1 MNFGPSEKPSE
12 KATTDAF
19 GLSMALARIGLS
31 QYEECLHENG
41 FETWEDVT
49 TIMESDM
56 VELGFKLGDRRK
68 LQRAI
73 REYSGSSAS
82 DAEYKARIIP
92 PSYERIRA
100 VGEQSEVMPQTSP
113 TRMTRPY
120 RRHARPDPNAPPK
133 PKTAYVL
140 FGEYVRQDP
149 VLGGSSFTE
158 IAKETG
164 KRWRELS
171 SEERVNVWETPAADR
186 LREYKEALEIYKQT
200 ENYRS
205 YQAYLEG
212 FKQRHTLEGTTP
224 SDDKASVAP
233 EPGSSSRLSAPQGQE
248 EEWEAFPQENVDIE
262 DTVSEGLSQDAAS
275 PVKSIVLVNVYVIP
289 AYCHYRYDIFSY
301 MPSV

>member
-1 MNFGPSEKPSE
+1 MNFVPSEKPSE

-56 VELGFKLGDRRK
+56 VELGFKLGDRGK

-82 DAEYKARIIP
+82 DAEYKARIIS

-120 RRHARPDPNAPPK
+120 RRHTRPDPNAPPK

-149 VLGGSSFTE
+149 VLGGLPSPRLL
-158 IAKETG
+158 
-164 KRWRELS
+164 KR
-171 SEERVNVWETPAADR
+171 RV
-186 LREYKEALEIYKQT
+186 
-200 ENYRS
+200 
-205 YQAYLEG
+205 
-212 FKQRHTLEGTTP
+212 
-224 SDDKASVAP
+224 SV
-233 EPGSSSRLSAPQGQE
+233 GG
-248 EEWEAFPQENVDIE
+248 N
-262 DTVSEGLSQDAAS
+262 SQ
-275 PVKSIVLVNVYVIP
+275 VKNE
-289 AYCHYRYDIFSY
+289 
-301 MPSV
+301 

>member
-1 MNFGPSEKPSE
+1 MDFVPSE

-19 GLSMALARIGLS
+19 ELGTALTRFGLG
-31 QYEECLHENG
+31 QYEECLYENG

-49 TIMESDM
+49 TITEPDM
-56 VELGFKLGDRRK
+56 VELSFRLGDRRK

-82 DAEYKARIIP
+82 DARYKARNVP
-92 PSYERIRA
+92 LSYERIMA
-100 VGEQSEVMPQTSP
+100 SGEQFGMTSMSQNSP
-113 TRMTRPY
+113 TRTTRPY
-120 RRHARPDPNAPPK
+120 RRHARADSNAPSK

-149 VLGGSSFTE
+149 ALTGSSFTE

-171 SEERVNVWETPAADR
+171 SEARVNDWETPAANK

-200 ENYRS
+200 DHYRS

-212 FKQRHTLEGTTP
+212 FKQRHSSQATIP
-224 SDDKASVAP
+224 ADDKVSVAS
-233 EPGSSSRLSAPQGQE
+233 EPGSSSRLPAPHSQE
-248 EEWEAFPQENVDIE
+248 EENEAFAQQDVDMQ
-262 DTVSEGLSQDAAS
+262 DTV
-275 PVKSIVLVNVYVIP
+275 
-289 AYCHYRYDIFSY
+289 
-301 MPSV
+301 